1 MKELTMRDKF
11 NAKNAGEKPEA
22 YVGQTIT
29 AVALGEYLDTV
40 TDMETG
46 EQLEKPISVIVTKDN
61 HTITSPSTTLNKA
74 LHDLIALCEEEKLKE
89 IDIKLA
95 HGTSN
100 AGRKFL
106 TLTLA

>member
-1 MKELTMRDKF
+1 MNKLTMRDKF

-29 AVALGEYLDTV
+29 VVALGEYLDNV

-46 EQLEKPISVIVTKDN
+46 EQLEKPISVIVTADG
-61 HTITSPSTTLNKA
+61 HTITSPSTTLNNA
-74 LHDLIALCEEEKLKE
+74 LHDLQSLCEEEKLKE
-89 IDIKLA
+89 IAIKIA

-106 TLTLA
+106 TIMLA

>member
-22 YVGQTIT
+22 YIGQVIT
-29 AVALGEYLDTV
+29 AVALGQFMDNV

-46 EQLEKPISVIVTKDN
+46 EVTEKPISVIVTKDN
-61 HTITSPSTTLNKA
+61 HTITTPSATLNKA
-74 LHDLIALCEEEKLKE
+74 LNDLIALCEEEKLKE
-89 IDIKLA
+89 IDIKIA

-106 TLTLA
+106 TIMLA